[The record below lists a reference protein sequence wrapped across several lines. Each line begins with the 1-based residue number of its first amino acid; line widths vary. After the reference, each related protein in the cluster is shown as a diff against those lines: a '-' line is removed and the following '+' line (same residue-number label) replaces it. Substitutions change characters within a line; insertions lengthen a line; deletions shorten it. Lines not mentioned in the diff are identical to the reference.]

1 MRDSVGVVAILFTD
15 LVGSTEV
22 LDRLG
27 DDAAEEL
34 RRAHFSLLRRAVADA
49 DGTEVKSLGD
59 GLMVTFASPVQ
70 ALSCAVAMQ
79 RAIADHNRAEPGRAL
94 QVRVGLHAGDPVR
107 HDDDLHGTAVVV
119 AKRLCDR
126 AEGGQILASDL
137 VAGLAGKRGE
147 FRFRSAGR
155 LKLKGLSEPTP
166 AVRVEWRETA
176 TSSESVSGPPTR
188 LRRPSPV
195 TTPVPAR
202 PLVGRQRELSQ
213 VEEALAKAATGYG
226 QVVFVVG
233 QMGIGKTRLVEEAL
247 ARSQDFI
254 VLVGR
259 TPAAGSGLAYAPLLS
274 AFGAV
279 LRSLDGTERDEL
291 LGDLPHLGRLWPE
304 FGLPSPAPVQ
314 DPDLERALL
323 FEAVA
328 RLLERLSAQSP
339 VLLFVDDLHW
349 ADSPSLTLLGY
360 LVPTVAASRIALVG
374 TYRPE
379 GMLENKSLRQFV
391 TNARRSGKVS
401 EISLRGLDPDGVA
414 ELAAGLLGEAPPQ
427 AVLDLSARAAGT
439 PLFVEALI
447 RGLLD
452 AGALIRSKGSWVL
465 AGDRP
470 ATLPRTVHDLIIDR
484 LDLLIP
490 EERSTVELIAHG
502 AQGLPHDLLERA
514 GGLDSDQLL
523 AMVRRLVEAGLV
535 VQDDEGPEV
544 IYRLAHPLIQEVA
557 AAELPAVAGRRLHA
571 RLAQTVEELRPRDL
585 DRLAYHYWRG
595 GSEVDP
601 DRALDILIEAG
612 ERAHSLAAHD
622 EAARHFGA
630 ALPLAR
636 DGRPERLTDLLER
649 LGESW
654 EPLGETAA
662 AMEMWNDA
670 VKERERM
677 GDAAGVGRLHRRLA
691 FAAQASGDMAAAGR
705 HIAAGIAALEQLTP
719 SDELM
724 ELHVARLIID
734 PLQLGTRAEEVADDL
749 LGLAKR
755 VGTPRAMMRA
765 LLAPVPGLWM
775 GGALPIDSRR
785 PREQA
790 EEALKIAEESGDW
803 LTARHAHRELAWLG
817 LAYGDPAAMR
827 RHAQAQLEL
836 DGRLGDVAHEPRAI
850 LQLGYAA
857 LLTGDLDESLRLG
870 EEAAARVRRHEQPRL
885 LALCLGELAM
895 ARICRGDLDAG
906 EEHLVQA
913 REAFPQILTDR
924 RGSALILRWPEASL
938 ALERGDLPGVH
949 RAAEEVSP
957 LSAVPFG
964 GFHYGHILVGTS
976 QVLAGH
982 LDGAMA
988 TAAALGADRPG
999 SLGVA
1004 LGDRLLGLI
1013 AASNGQLN
1021 EAQEHCERSAA
1032 TLDARGMLFEA
1043 AVSRLHAGTTAPV
1056 RQALTAFERMGAA
1069 RYADKARRALRRLG
1083 VRLPSPRSGRSTDEP
1098 LSRREMEVARL
1109 VAEGLTNAEIAQ
1121 RLVLS
1126 TRTVESHL
1134 DHIYGRLGLSSR
1146 AALARWVTTAQVVS
1160 RP

>member
-1 MRDSVGVVAILFTD
+1 VVAILFTD

-34 RRAHFSLLRRAVADA
+34 RRTHFSLPRRAVADA

-79 RAIADHNRAEPGRAL
+79 RAIADHNRAEPGRSL

-107 HDDDLHGTAVVV
+107 HEHDLHGSAVVV

-126 AEGGQILASDL
+126 ADGSQILASDL
-137 VAGLAGKRGE
+137 IAGLVGKRGE
-147 FRFRSAGR
+147 FRFRPAGR

-166 AVRVEWRETA
+166 AVTVEWRETG
-176 TSSESVSGPPTR
+176 SSGFASGPPPGRR
-188 LRRPSPV
+188 LPGAN
-195 TTPVPAR
+195 TPAPAR
-202 PLVGRQRELSQ
+202 PLVGRQREFGQ
-213 VEEALAKAATGYG
+213 VQEALAEAGAGRG

-247 ARSQDFI
+247 ALARTHDFI

-279 LRSLDGTERDEL
+279 LRSLDPAERDQL
-291 LGDLPHLGRLWPE
+291 VGDLPQLGRLWPE
-304 FGLPSPAPVQ
+304 LGLPLPAPVQ

-328 RLLERLSAQSP
+328 RLLERLSSEAP
-339 VLLFVDDLHW
+339 VLLFIDDLHW
-349 ADSPSLTLLGY
+349 ADGPSLTLLGY
-360 LVPTVAASRIALVG
+360 LVPTVAAARIALVG

-379 GMLENKSLRQFV
+379 GMLENKGLRQFV
-391 TNARRSGKVS
+391 TNARRSGAVT
-401 EISLRGLDPDGVA
+401 ECTLRGLDPDGVA
-414 ELAAGLLGEAPPQ
+414 ELAAGLLGDAAPQ
-427 AVLDLSARAAGT
+427 SVLDLSVRAAGT

-452 AGALIRSKGSWVL
+452 AGALVRSDAGWVL

-470 ATLPRTVHDLIIDR
+470 TTLPRTVHDLIVDR
-484 LDLLIP
+484 LDLLTS

-502 AQGLPHDLLERA
+502 AQGLLHDLLERA

-523 AMVRRLVEAGLV
+523 TMVRRLVEAGLV
-535 VQDDEGPEV
+535 VQDDDGPEV

-557 AAELPAVAGRRLHA
+557 AAELPAVASRRLHA
-571 RLAQTVEELRPRDL
+571 RLAQTVEELRPKDL
-585 DRLAYHYWRG
+585 DRLAYHYWRA
-595 GSEVDP
+595 GSEIDP
-601 DRALDILIEAG
+601 DRALDVLTEAG

-636 DGRPERLTDLLER
+636 DARPERLADLLER

-654 EPLGETAA
+654 EPLGETAV

-677 GDAAGVGRLHRRLA
+677 GDAPGVARLHQRLA
-691 FAAQASGDMAAAGR
+691 FAAQATGDMAAAGR
-705 HIAAGIAALEQLTP
+705 HLAIGIAALQHLPP

-724 ELHVARLIID
+724 ELHVAHLFID
-734 PLQLGTRAEEVADDL
+734 PFQLGPRAATVADEL

-755 VGTPRAMMRA
+755 VDTPRAMMRA

-775 GGALPIDSRR
+775 GGGLPIDSRR

-790 EEALKIAEESGDW
+790 EEALRIAEESGDW
-803 LTARHAHRELAWLG
+803 LIARHAHRELAWLG
-817 LAYGDPAAMR
+817 LPYGDPGAMR
-827 RHAQAQLEL
+827 RHAEAQLEI
-836 DGRLGDVAHEPRAI
+836 DRRLGDIAHEPRAI

-857 LLTGDLDESLRLG
+857 LLAGDLNEGLRLG
-870 EEAAARVRRHEQPRL
+870 EEVAAHARRHDHPRL
-885 LALCLGELAM
+885 LALSLGQLAM
-895 ARICRGDLDAG
+895 VRICRGDLDVA
-906 EEHLVQA
+906 EECLAQA
-913 REAFPQILTDR
+913 KMAYPQILTDS

-938 ALERGDLPGVH
+938 ALERCDLPRVH
-949 RAAEEVSP
+949 QAAEEVGQH
-957 LSAVPFG
+957 SAPPFG
-964 GFHYGHILVGTS
+964 GFTPGYVLVGTA
-976 QVLAGH
+976 QVLEGD
-982 LDGAMA
+982 LDGAKA
-988 TAAALGADRPG
+988 TAAALNADRPG
-999 SLGVA
+999 SLGAA

-1013 AASNGQLN
+1013 ASSEDPSDAVR
-1021 EAQEHCERSAA
+1021 EHCERSAA
-1032 TLDARGMLFEA
+1032 ALDARGMVFEGA
-1043 AVSRLHAGTTAPV
+1043 ISRLHAGTVDSV
-1056 RQALTAFERMGAA
+1056 RQALSTFEALGAA
-1069 RYADKARRALRRLG
+1069 RYADKARRATQPRCPGVVGPPGPLGRRAPQPAG
-1083 VRLPSPRSGRSTDEP
+1083 TGSRP
-1098 LSRREMEVARL
+1098 SRRR
-1109 VAEGLTNAEIAQ
+1109 
-1121 RLVLS
+1121 
-1126 TRTVESHL
+1126 
-1134 DHIYGRLGLSSR
+1134 R
-1146 AALARWVTTAQVVS
+1146 AD
-1160 RP
+1160 